1 MNTNA
6 FSDHG
11 SWVRRPRADRLN
23 NYISGVQLV
32 LQKTRSNYLRN
43 TDKIRS
49 IHGIS
54 RKIANFYNTSAG
66 ARIPTA
72 LEGEAL
78 LGFHQFT
85 ERFSFPNHQGRPS
98 INSATLLATLRCS
111 SLAWTFS
118 VSSSSLKASTRVL
131 KSSSSSISPGF
142 TPT

>member
-85 ERFSFPNHQGRPS
+85 ERVPIRLTQTATICSGANDKLQGS
-98 INSATLLATLRCS
+98 WS
-111 SLAWTFS
+111 
-118 VSSSSLKASTRVL
+118 
-131 KSSSSSISPGF
+131 
-142 TPT
+142 